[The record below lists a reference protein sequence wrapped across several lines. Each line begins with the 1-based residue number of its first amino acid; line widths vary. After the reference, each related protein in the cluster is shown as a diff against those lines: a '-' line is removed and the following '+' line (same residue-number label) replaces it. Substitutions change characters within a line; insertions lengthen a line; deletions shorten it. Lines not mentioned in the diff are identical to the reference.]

1 MEYIL
6 TLKHVNF
13 GKQIDFNRL
22 AAQDIIM
29 QWVYCNVYTAA
40 DVRTVMRSIEGL
52 FIEYRKLG
60 KFSTKSPGYW
70 KQFDSFVPSM
80 KDLFDVVAD
89 SSRQKTQKKLWGPEF
104 DEEFYKK
111 QKANPPEGY
120 SSTAVDL
127 HRQIQEE
134 PRQKRLN
141 RSRSEHYVFPA
152 RRS

>member
-1 MEYIL
+1 
-6 TLKHVNF
+6 
-13 GKQIDFNRL
+13 
-22 AAQDIIM
+22 
-29 QWVYCNVYTAA
+29 
-40 DVRTVMRSIEGL
+40 MRSIEGL

-89 SSRQKTQKKLWGPEF
+89 SSRKKTQKKLWGPEF

-120 SSTAVDL
+120 SSTAVSA
-127 HRQIQEE
+127 
-134 PRQKRLN
+134 N
-141 RSRSEHYVFPA
+141 SRRTSA
-152 RRS
+152 KKTKSIKK